1 MELFLLVF
9 YFQNLNK
16 LRVIKQSYYLVYN
29 LNDNVIIHQNFQ
41 SLLQMFDLT
50 ILLIQS
56 RISKIVYYCD

>member
-29 LNDNVIIHQNFQ
+29 LNDNVIIHQNYQ